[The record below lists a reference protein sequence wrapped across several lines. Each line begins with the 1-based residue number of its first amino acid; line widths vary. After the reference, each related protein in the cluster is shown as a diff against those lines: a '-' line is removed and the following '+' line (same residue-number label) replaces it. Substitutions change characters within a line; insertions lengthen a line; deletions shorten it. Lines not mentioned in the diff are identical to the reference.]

1 MCCSYVDVV
10 DVLKVCS
17 LIVLCDY
24 MPIFAYKL
32 ALTRMIYFLSSP
44 PEFDIFSDEQDV
56 REARARHGLVSVR
69 SEVVEYLGGAVMVRV
84 FFCKFA

>member
-1 MCCSYVDVV
+1 MF
-10 DVLKVCS
+10 LKVCS

-24 MPIFAYKL
+24 MPIFACKL
-32 ALTRMIYFLSSP
+32 AFNQN
-44 PEFDIFSDEQDV
+44 DIFPVITTRIRLFFQMS
-56 REARARHGLVSVR
+56 RMCGEARARHGLVSVC

>member
-1 MCCSYVDVV
+1 MF
-10 DVLKVCS
+10 LKVCS

-56 REARARHGLVSVR
+56 REARARHGLVSVC

>member
-1 MCCSYVDVV
+1 
-10 DVLKVCS
+10 
-17 LIVLCDY
+17 

-56 REARARHGLVSVR
+56 REARARHGLVSVC

>member
-56 REARARHGLVSVR
+56 REARARHGLVSVC